1 MKWYKPTEKMPP
13 LPGEDGYWNGKAFLG
28 VFQYPEEGNFFYIVN
43 AEWDDPGYKTK
54 LRYVEASG
62 ERGEQYSYWDEN
74 ELIAW
79 TSLEELK
86 KDFCA
91 AFTDRPSN

>member
-13 LPGEDGYWNGKAFLG
+13 LPGEDGYWNGKHFLG
-28 VFQYPEEGNFFYIVN
+28 VFQYPEEGNYFCIVS
-43 AEWDDPGYKTK
+43 AEWDDPEYKTK
-54 LRYVEASG
+54 LCYVEAD
-62 ERGEQYSYWDEN
+62 GEQYSYWDEN

>member
-13 LPGEDGYWNGKAFLG
+13 PPGEDGYWDGEPFLG
-28 VFQYPEEGNFFYIVN
+28 VFQYPEEDNYFYYMVR
-43 AEWDDPGYKTK
+43 AEWDDPKYRTK
-54 LRYVEASG
+54 LHYVEAG
-62 ERGEQYSYWDEN
+62 GEQYSYWDEN

-86 KDFCA
+86 KDFYT
-91 AFTDRPSN
+91 AFTDQSFY